1 VRLLGLH
8 NDPRQGIHSHSLEQV
23 LAEEKM
29 RQKMACRLLLT
40 IQVIDIYDLHFS
52 ASSVKPLKKLVL
64 DLSDKD
70 IITVNDLK
78 KVTQQEE
85 YIARFK
91 APDRPNLSK
100 RTGTFASIEGIKEE
114 DFSPKPPPKAKKASS
129 QKTPPQTTVVPKSC
143 KLNVTNSKISEIYEE
158 LKLLKLATNRNAIAV
173 LLRVFLETS
182 VDHYLTQE
190 NILLTFPTPN
200 GNKDKSLKKKVDET
214 IADMVTKGATLKD
227 FQGITKGL
235 SDVNHPALRRNLTKR
250 KQAWI

>member
-1 VRLLGLH
+1 
-8 NDPRQGIHSHSLEQV
+8 
-23 LAEEKM
+23 M